1 MADEKISELPEKQVS
16 EVNGQEEIPVADNGS
31 NFKITTETLSSYVG
45 QFIDG
50 GNSSSVYLS
59 NQIIDGGNA

>member
-1 MADEKISELPEKQVS
+1 MADERISDLPEKQVADI
-16 EVNGQEEIPVADNGS
+16 NGQEEIPVADNGS